1 MNNRLIRISFLSL
14 CFLQSAILLADD
26 YSGHHVTDDGGSSF
40 SLPTPIIITLGLIC
54 AVFLLFLNGGKLKD
68 ENGEYLGG
76 CLIYGSI
83 IAFIFFGIK
92 ACS

>member
-1 MNNRLIRISFLSL
+1 MKHIIKYSL
-14 CFLQSAILLADD
+14 FTIAFFHSAYMLAED
-26 YSGHHVTDDGGSSF
+26 YSGRHVSNDGGGF
-40 SLPTPIIITLGLIC
+40 SLPTPIIIILGLIC
-54 AVFLLFLNGGKLKD
+54 AAFLLFLNGGKLKD

>member
-1 MNNRLIRISFLSL
+1 MNNKLLRLSLVFLS
-14 CFLQSAILLADD
+14 FLQSAISLADD
-26 YSGHHVTDDGGSSF
+26 YSGHHVSNDGGGF
-40 SLPTPIIITLGLIC
+40 NIPTPILIILGLIC
-54 AVFLLFLNGGKLKD
+54 AAFLLFLNGGKLKD

-83 IAFIFFGIK
+83 IAFIFFGVK